1 MAVIYHNLAEQKSF
15 KILFIIVKW
24 TCTFFSMPS
33 WASPSPKGKVQHYF
47 MTNSRWEKQV
57 GHVWYDMHIYRFIA
71 ILVLFPIK
79 NRPLVPEFRDHKYLT
94 HTIQTSSVFGFKAI
108 KRFMHYLSHPFT
120 LSRFLMHSISKSTF
134 HKRASIKDALR
145 RLHFGEG
152 VHFNKGTFLSIFYK
166 F

>member
-1 MAVIYHNLAEQKSF
+1 MLNERVHFSRCPRGHLLPLKAEFST
-15 KILFIIVKW
+15 ILWPILD
-24 TCTFFSMPS
+24 
-33 WASPSPKGKVQHYF
+33 G
-47 MTNSRWEKQV
+47 EKT
-57 GHVWYDMHIYRFIA
+57 GRARMIWCAYRFIA
-71 ILVLFPIK
+71 ILVIFPIK
-79 NRPLVPEFRDHKYLT
+79 NRPLVPEFQDHKYLT